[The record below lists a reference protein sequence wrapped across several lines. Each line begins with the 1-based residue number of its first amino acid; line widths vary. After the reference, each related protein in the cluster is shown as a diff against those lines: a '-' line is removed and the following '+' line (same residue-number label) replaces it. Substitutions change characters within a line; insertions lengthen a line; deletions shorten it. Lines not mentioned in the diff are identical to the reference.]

1 MSLHIVSSP
10 DPNLHPEPACQGLSG
25 QSLGPYRVLRLLG
38 DGGMGAVYEG
48 VHELI
53 NRRVAI
59 KALHRQ
65 LAPNPEFVS
74 RFLTE
79 ARATNR
85 VDHPGLVQI
94 LDFHESPRG
103 EVYIIMEYLCGE
115 TLASRLKRQGDR
127 LPVAVALRIARQLA
141 SALAAA
147 HNSGIVHRDLKPD
160 NVMIISDPDVP
171 EGERTKI
178 MDFGLVKVLGAT
190 PEVPNMN
197 KVSTHMQTRTGCW
210 MGTPAYM
217 APEQGKSFRA
227 VDGKADV
234 YSLGVMLYQMLA
246 GRLPFIGEGGE
257 LLGLHYFA
265 APPPLAGLAP
275 EAPASL
281 VRLVH
286 RMLGKDPLLRP
297 SMADV
302 FAEARSLEKE
312 CPSAVR
318 PSHGRW
324 AATKLRATL
333 GSLGVGCIMGVAGLA
348 LALNLRPSESSSLPR
363 PIARPPAGQ
372 LPPPL
377 APPTM
382 DLVHINLSSEPSGA
396 LLLDQD
402 DRVIAATPVTMTWP
416 RQSQRLQARLKLS
429 GYRDQPV
436 DLDLSHDMNLPV
448 TLIPAVDKPRDALP
462 PSRLV
467 RELQVRSRE
476 GISPQRPHDGIGPSR
491 TPRGSDVRPAVPTK
505 QAPAEEKNEPPD
517 F

>member
-1 MSLHIVSSP
+1 MGMCIVSSP
-10 DPNLHPEPACQGLSG
+10 DPNPHPETACQGLLG
-25 QSLGPYRVLRLLG
+25 QPLGPYRVLRLLG

-59 KALHRQ
+59 KALHPQ

-94 LDFHESPRG
+94 LDYHESPDG

-115 TLASRLKRQGDR
+115 TLASRLKRHGDR
-127 LPVAVALRIARQLA
+127 LPAAVALRIARQLA
-141 SALAAA
+141 SALTVA
-147 HNSGIVHRDLKPD
+147 HKNGIVHRDLKPD

-190 PEVPNMN
+190 PEVPNLN

-234 YSLGVMLYQMLA
+234 YSLGVMLYQMLS
-246 GRLPFIGEGGE
+246 GRLPFIGEGAE
-257 LLGLHYFA
+257 LLGLHYFV
-265 APPPLAGLAP
+265 APPPLAGLVP

-297 SMADV
+297 SMAEV
-302 FAEARSLEKE
+302 FADACGLEKE
-312 CPSAVR
+312 CTGAVR

-333 GSLGVGCIMGVAGLA
+333 GSLGVGCIMGLAGLA
-348 LALNLRPSESSSLPR
+348 LALNLRPAASSVPPR
-363 PIARPPAGQ
+363 PIARPAAGPQ
-372 LPPPL
+372 PGSPE
-377 APPTM
+377 PPTL
-382 DLVHINLSSEPSGA
+382 DLVRITMSSEPSGA
-396 LLLDQD
+396 LVLDRD
-402 DRVIAATPVTMTWP
+402 DKVIAATPVTMTWP
-416 RQSQRLQARLKLS
+416 RQSQRLQLRLKLS

-436 DLDLSHDMNLPV
+436 DLDLGHDMNLPV
-448 TLIPAVDKPRDALP
+448 TLVPAVDKPRDALQ

-467 RELQVRSRE
+467 RDLRV
-476 GISPQRPHDGIGPSR
+476 R
-491 TPRGSDVRPAVPTK
+491 TPRGSEVRSAVPTK